1 MNRLSHPRTL
11 IVVLVLPLLV
21 VGLGMWAL
29 SGRVDRLDSVPAAV
43 VNLDAGAEI
52 EDADGE
58 VQTVPFG
65 RLLTGALTQ
74 PGTVEG
80 QEIPETTGFD
90 WQLTSMDDA
99 EQGLEDGSYSA
110 VVVIPEDFSAHLATI
125 GTPEA
130 SQAILEV
137 TTNDASGQINALV
150 GTAVAEASASTV
162 GGQMAEQYLDGL
174 YLGFNDLQDGFSD
187 SADGARELADGTSEV
202 DEGTSDL
209 ADGTRTLAEG
219 TDEAAEGARQF
230 SGGVWSFADGT
241 WQVAGGT
248 RELADGL
255 DDLATGAEDL
265 ADGATGLQQGM
276 HGTDEQPG
284 LLDGAEQ
291 LAAGVEGDGTSE
303 NPGLVAGADQLATG
317 LEQFAGGV
325 AQTGEAVSG
334 DGTAENPGLAPTAQN
349 VAAGTA
355 ELGQGA
361 QQAADGLSGTDEQPG
376 LAQAAE
382 GVVAYSSSA
391 EDIATGL
398 DTILDGDG
406 TAQNPGMST
415 LSGSM
420 EESACALAER
430 YPDDPQA
437 QGLCEQAKGMTG
449 YAAGVDDAAAG
460 LDTVVGGDGTAQ
472 NPGLTAPAQGVGEG
486 ATAAVDGVQ
495 QLADGLNGTDQQPGL
510 VQGTQAMVTYSEG
523 IETAFTGDGTA
534 ENPGL
539 TASAEQLAT
548 GARTSADGSGQL
560 VTGVTGLRD
569 GLVQ

>member
-99 EQGLEDGSYSA
+99 EQGLKDGSYSA

-130 SQAILEV
+130 WRAILEV

-219 TDEAAEGARQF
+219 TDEAAR
-230 SGGVWSFADGT
+230 GGTAVLRRGVVLRRRH
-241 WQVAGGT
+241 VAGG
-248 RELADGL
+248 RW
-255 DDLATGAEDL
+255 
-265 ADGATGLQQGM
+265 
-276 HGTDEQPG
+276 
-284 LLDGAEQ
+284 
-291 LAAGVEGDGTSE
+291 
-303 NPGLVAGADQLATG
+303 
-317 LEQFAGGV
+317 
-325 AQTGEAVSG
+325 
-334 DGTAENPGLAPTAQN
+334 
-349 VAAGTA
+349 
-355 ELGQGA
+355 
-361 QQAADGLSGTDEQPG
+361 
-376 LAQAAE
+376 
-382 GVVAYSSSA
+382 
-391 EDIATGL
+391 
-398 DTILDGDG
+398 
-406 TAQNPGMST
+406 
-415 LSGSM
+415 
-420 EESACALAER
+420 
-430 YPDDPQA
+430 DPR
-437 QGLCEQAKGMTG
+437 
-449 YAAGVDDAAAG
+449 
-460 LDTVVGGDGTAQ
+460 
-472 NPGLTAPAQGVGEG
+472 
-486 ATAAVDGVQ
+486 
-495 QLADGLNGTDQQPGL
+495 
-510 VQGTQAMVTYSEG
+510 
-523 IETAFTGDGTA
+523 
-534 ENPGL
+534 
-539 TASAEQLAT
+539 
-548 GARTSADGSGQL
+548 AR
-560 VTGVTGLRD
+560 RRP
-569 GLVQ
+569 